1 MWKRKKVA
9 KKAINMMLFY
19 NGDLKREESDE
30 KDLQQMFKAN
40 GFQAGVHVA
49 ESESDG
55 QAFNNIN
62 MNQNYWM
69 IFTAILN
76 QIIGPILRSY
86 GSKMSY

>member
-1 MWKRKKVA
+1 MGKP
-9 KKAINMMLFY
+9 Y
-19 NGDLKREESDE
+19 C
-30 KDLQQMFKAN
+30 
-40 GFQAGVHVA
+40 FQTRVHVA